1 LRVFFLIGYAALVG
15 AISWRVSRTLRGTRD
30 FLMGETGLGVWQ
42 GVGLLG
48 GIFVAATAVGVV
60 GEGYTLGWPGA
71 TLDAALG
78 LGFAVLLVWFLPQLR
93 AGGHASVG
101 ALIRHHYGEVAGLV
115 AAVTAG
121 AAWLTLLAAFLASAA
136 RALAGLTGWSETA
149 AIVVTTAVLLLYA
162 MPGGMRAVAASNLV
176 QLAALGALLLWTA
189 AAALG
194 HTPTSPAPDVSLP
207 IGYLVAVT
215 LLSTPTTVVAPDVI
229 LGVMSLADA
238 RSARRTLGLVIVS
251 LVAGGLFL
259 ALLGGRAARLVDVE
273 NPEQA
278 LPVLI
283 ETVLPGMGASAGL
296 VVLFGASLAGAV
308 SELLVCTFVLREEL
322 RRRSRAW
329 ESLPRARGIMAV
341 AALLAGSLAVYRPQV
356 VEMVLM
362 AFRIYVPA
370 LVPQAVAALVGW
382 RPRRSWTVASMV
394 AGPVTALGAY
404 AAAPGARLTA
414 AEPVLWGLLAAGGLL
429 VAGVRHRSTIPT
441 S

>member
-1 LRVFFLIGYAALVG
+1 MQFAFLIGYAALVG

-30 FLMGETGLGVWQ
+30 FLVGEARLGVRQ

-78 LGFAVLLVWFLPQLR
+78 LGFTVLLVWFLPRMR
-93 AGGHASVG
+93 AKGHASVG
-101 ALIRHHYGEVAGLV
+101 ALVREHYGEAAGLV
-115 AAVTAG
+115 GAFTAG

-136 RALAGLTGWSETA
+136 RALAGLTGWSETP
-149 AIVVTTAVLLLYA
+149 AIVVTTAALLLYA
-162 MPGGMRAVAASNLV
+162 LPGGMRAVAASNLV

-189 AAALG
+189 AATLG
-194 HTPTSPAPDVSLP
+194 RVPANAPADVSVP
-207 IGYLVAVT
+207 IDYLLAVT
-215 LLSTPTTVVAPDVI
+215 LLSAPTTVVAPDVM

-238 RSARRTLGLVIVS
+238 RVARRTLALVIVS

-259 ALLGGRAARLVDVE
+259 ALLGGWAARVVSVG

-278 LPVLI
+278 LPALI
-283 ETVLPGMGASAGL
+283 ETVLPDMGASAGL

-308 SELLVCTFVLREEL
+308 SELLVCTFILREEL
-322 RRRSRAW
+322 ARRAGGWENLTLARATM
-329 ESLPRARGIMAV
+329 GV
-341 AALLAGSLAVYRPQV
+341 AALLAGGLAVFRPQV

-370 LVPQAVAALVGW
+370 LVPQAVAALAGW
-382 RPRRSWTVASMV
+382 RPPPPWATASMV
-394 AGPVTALGAY
+394 VGPVVALAVY
-404 AAAPGARLTA
+404 VLAPQARLTV
-414 AEPVLWGLLAAGGLL
+414 AEPVVWGVLAAAGLLG
-429 VAGVRHRSTIPT
+429 VGVRRSTIPT
-441 S
+441 T